1 MKKILSIVLA
11 AVLLL
16 ALAACGG
23 GNSNSPA
30 PAANSPAPADNS
42 PAPAANS
49 PAPAANSPAPAANSP
64 APAANSPAPADNNTP
79 AAPAALSESYT
90 FSFAIFDPQGST
102 FDKYVV
108 EPFQNLLSEKSGGKI
123 TLEVFYGASLTGQ
136 GATFEAIKNGVV
148 DFGVDTPGTYPGQ
161 YLYNELI
168 TTPGFNYGGHEN
180 FTRILNEYMKTY
192 LDPVMD
198 AFIPVACFAF
208 GNFGI
213 ATTSKPVQTVDDVRG
228 MIVRTTTQVIP
239 WYEGMG
245 ASATFMPS
253 PEVYEAMRLNV
264 LDGAHTS
271 MGSLEAFR
279 WAEICDYFT
288 FLPMMCG
295 NTDIYMSKDL
305 YNSLPADVQAVLDA
319 VFAEMTQV
327 GIDYAIASQEIT
339 RAYCEQTNTNFQFL
353 EVTDATGFIDA
364 AQPLIQAKVAELN
377 AAGLDGTGAYE
388 WLMAKTGG

>member
-11 AVLLL
+11 AVMIL
-16 ALAACGG
+16 ALCACGG
-23 GNSNSPA
+23 NSGTPA
-30 PAANSPAPADNS
+30 PAANA
-42 PAPAANS
+42 PAPAAND
-49 PAPAANSPAPAANSP
+49 PAPAANDPAPAANTPAPAADTP
-64 APAANSPAPADNNTP
+64 APAANDPP

-102 FDKYVV
+102 FDKYIV

-123 TLEVFYGASLTGQ
+123 TLEVYYGASLTGQ
-136 GATFEAIKNGVV
+136 GATFEAIKNGIV

-180 FTRILNEYMKTY
+180 FTRILNDYMKEFSDAP
-192 LDPVMD
+192 LD

-213 ATTSKPVQTVDDVRG
+213 ATTSKPVQTVDDIRG
-228 MIVRTTTQVIP
+228 MTVRTTTQVIP

-305 YNSLPADVQAVLDA
+305 YDSLPADVQAVLDE
-319 VFAEMTQV
+319 VFAEMLQV
-327 GIDYAIASQEIT
+327 GIDFANASAEIT
-339 RAYCEQTNTNFQFL
+339 QAYCQGANSNFQFL
-353 EVTDATGFIDA
+353 EVSDASGFIDA
-364 AQPLIQAKVAELN
+364 AQPLLQAKVAELN
-377 AAGLDGTGAYE
+377 AAGLNGTAAYE
-388 WLMAKTGG
+388 WLMARTGG